1 MNDNDT
7 SQKQD
12 TEHHLRGGGVPVWH
26 FWNPGSSLVGG
37 LLFGAVVFG
46 LPAIL
51 FVSCGDIVAALEIA
65 K

>member
-12 TEHHLRGGGVPVWH
+12 TEHHLLGDGVPVWH

-51 FVSCGDIVAALEIA
+51 FVSCGDMVAALEIV